1 MKIGIIGGTG
11 LDNPDILK
19 NCTEVD
25 IVTRYGIPSSPLIT
39 GKINGTDVVLL
50 SRHGRKH
57 QIPPTFINNRANII
71 ALKESGAT
79 HIIATCAAGSLRE
92 EIGIGDL
99 VVPDQFIDFTRH
111 RTVTFYEDFNDGMVH
126 TPMAEPFDNKLRS
139 AMISA
144 ATELGLRIHH
154 TGTIITIEGN
164 RFSTKSESNMFRI
177 WGADII
183 NMSITPEVILANE
196 AVIPYACIAISTDY
210 DCWRERES
218 WVTWKK
224 VLQVFEAN
232 LEKVKKLLIET
243 IKKPEF
249 FQ

>member
-1 MKIGIIGGTG
+1 
-11 LDNPDILK
+11 
-19 NCTEVD
+19 
-25 IVTRYGIPSSPLIT
+25 
-39 GKINGTDVVLL
+39 
-50 SRHGRKH
+50 
-57 QIPPTFINNRANII
+57 
-71 ALKESGAT
+71 
-79 HIIATCAAGSLRE
+79 
-92 EIGIGDL
+92 
-99 VVPDQFIDFTRH
+99 
-111 RTVTFYEDFNDGMVH
+111 
-126 TPMAEPFDNKLRS
+126 
-139 AMISA
+139 MISA